1 MRQFATFA
9 GRADRA
15 TLPPIER
22 RYTTGARK
30 MDPLVTASIIA
41 ALVWLAWK
49 AIKIVVLATEETN
62 APRREPRRRLTLML

>member
-1 MRQFATFA
+1 
-9 GRADRA
+9 
-15 TLPPIER
+15 
-22 RYTTGARK
+22 